1 MTQPGAGAAPPIQS
15 IADLGA
21 PTMPDAEIT
30 VLHAMPRG
38 VPEAARGHYMMLS
51 RWCRSMNIAEEPE
64 IEADELSELEQRVKT
79 DYDIDERSRV
89 DWKEKYRKWL
99 DFALQ
104 VAEEKTYPWPKASNI
119 IYPLMTTAAL
129 QFAARAYPA
138 IIRDTGVVKGV
149 TIGSDMGTPATTP
162 DGQPIIL
169 PGGLGPMWKIPP
181 GAKQQRAE
189 LIGRHMSWQ
198 LLDEQEEWEPQ
209 TDRLLI
215 VVAIVGTMF
224 RKSYFD
230 PNLKRNVSETVDAMS
245 LCVNYNAK
253 SFETAPRQTELM
265 PLYPWEIEEKI
276 RSGIFLDEKY
286 GNDTNME
293 GDSKKR
299 PDQEDD
305 DAPATF
311 LEQHRRFDL
320 DGDGYAEPYIVT
332 VARDSGKLARIR
344 AGFDL
349 DGIEW
354 TTEGKVRRVEKIQYY
369 TKYGFIPSPDSVVYD
384 LGFGHLLFPL
394 NEAINTSL
402 NQMFDAGHLQNVGGG
417 FVGGGISINSGTM
430 RFAMGE
436 YKPINVMGG
445 SIRDNIYPLE
455 FPGPS
460 QVLFSL
466 LQFLVEA
473 AERVAAVKDVMVG
486 DMPGDNTS
494 GITTL
499 AVIEQGLKVFSAIYK
514 RIHRSLGYE
523 FKKLYRLNSIYLQE
537 VQGFGQGNDW
547 QEIKREDYM
556 LGSGVAPIS
565 DTQMVTDMQRLG
577 RAQFLLGFKDDPACN
592 GLAIRAEAFTA
603 AMIPQP
609 QRFLVPNAPPPPQFA
624 LKSRELDIRQSREQ
638 TEMQLRAMHDRAM
651 MVREIAQA
659 ELFLAQARKLD
670 NDAQL
675 GWVEQHLEGLK
686 AHVDAIGTLGGLAI
700 DAQSNA
706 NDAAAAAAAPSP
718 NGTGS

>member
-1 MTQPGAGAAPPIQS
+1 
-15 IADLGA
+15 
-21 PTMPDAEIT
+21 
-30 VLHAMPRG
+30 
-38 VPEAARGHYMMLS
+38 
-51 RWCRSMNIAEEPE
+51 
-64 IEADELSELEQRVKT
+64 
-79 DYDIDERSRV
+79 
-89 DWKEKYRKWL
+89 
-99 DFALQ
+99 
-104 VAEEKTYPWPKASNI
+104 
-119 IYPLMTTAAL
+119 
-129 QFAARAYPA
+129 
-138 IIRDTGVVKGV
+138 
-149 TIGSDMGTPATTP
+149 
-162 DGQPIIL
+162 
-169 PGGLGPMWKIPP
+169 
-181 GAKQQRAE
+181 
-189 LIGRHMSWQ
+189 
-198 LLDEQEEWEPQ
+198 
-209 TDRLLI
+209 
-215 VVAIVGTMF
+215 VG
-224 RKSYFD
+224 
-230 PNLKRNVSETVDAMS
+230 
-245 LCVNYNAK
+245 C
-253 SFETAPRQTELM
+253 
-265 PLYPWEIEEKI
+265 
-276 RSGIFLDEKY
+276 
-286 GNDTNME
+286 
-293 GDSKKR
+293 
-299 PDQEDD
+299 
-305 DAPATF
+305 
-311 LEQHRRFDL
+311 
-320 DGDGYAEPYIVT
+320 
-332 VARDSGKLARIR
+332 
-344 AGFDL
+344 
-349 DGIEW
+349 
-354 TTEGKVRRVEKIQYY
+354 
-369 TKYGFIPSPDSVVYD
+369 
-384 LGFGHLLFPL
+384 
-394 NEAINTSL
+394 
-402 NQMFDAGHLQNVGGG
+402 G

-455 FPGPS
+455 FAGPS
-460 QVLFSL
+460 QVLFAL

-686 AHVDAIGTLGGLAI
+686 AHVDAIGTLGGLAN